1 MTSLFPPCGPDC
13 LKQRELDQLKSAM
26 DSRPTDQAASIAYY
40 TALYGQDWL
49 AGEKN
54 KLAKS
59 SVEPVLVQYRTRY
72 DNLKQQLRDQSQFSD
87 IATAVRADGGITFLQ
102 KDYEE
107 EKSKADV
114 LDRLWILNNSAPRY
128 TDVEPFGILLYLLIA
143 FLVIIV
149 VAMAYIKYR
158 KYASPPSFLGGNRL
172 R

>member
-13 LKQRELDQLKSAM
+13 LKQRELAQLKSAM
-26 DSRPTDQAASIAYY
+26 DAHPGDRQASVAYY

-49 AGEKN
+49 AEQKN
-54 KLAKS
+54 AMAKS
-59 SVEPVLVQYRTRY
+59 SVEPVLAQYRTQY
-72 DNLKQQLRDQSQFSD
+72 DNLKQQLKDQSQFSD
-87 IATAVRADGGITFLQ
+87 LATAVRADGGITYLE
-102 KDYEE
+102 KDYEK

-114 LDRLWILNNSAPRY
+114 LDRLWILNNSTSKY

-158 KYASPPSFLGGNRL
+158 KYASPPSFVGGNRL

>member
-13 LKQRELDQLKSAM
+13 LKERELAQLKSTM
-26 DSRPTDQAASIAYY
+26 DSRPNDRQAAVAYY

-49 AGEKN
+49 AEQKSTM
-54 KLAKS
+54 AKTA
-59 SVEPVLVQYRTRY
+59 VEPVLVQYRTRY
-72 DNLKQQLRDQSQFSD
+72 DTLKQQLQDQSQFAD
-87 IATAVRADGGITFLQ
+87 IATAVRSDGGITYLQ

-114 LDRLWILNNSAPRY
+114 LDRLWVLNNPTARS
-128 TDVEPFGILLYLLIA
+128 TNVEAFGILLYLLIA
-143 FLVIIV
+143 FLVIMV

-158 KYASPPSFLGGNRL
+158 KYASAPSFLGGNRL